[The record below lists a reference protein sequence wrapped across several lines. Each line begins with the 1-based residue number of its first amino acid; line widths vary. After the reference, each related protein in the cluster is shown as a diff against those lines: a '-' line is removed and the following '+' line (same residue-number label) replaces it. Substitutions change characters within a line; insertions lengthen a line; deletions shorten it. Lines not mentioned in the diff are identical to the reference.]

1 MTPTTAPKQTRPRR
15 LLPLAL
21 LPAGLLWL
29 GAGCESSR
37 LETGY
42 KPRALNSS
50 ATERRA
56 YYSSRYSRE
65 AIMAEQTRDT
75 DYRDRRPTRPGY

>member
-1 MTPTTAPKQTRPRR
+1 MTPTTDSRLFNPRR
-15 LLPLAL
+15 LLPLVL
-21 LPAGLLWL
+21 LPAALWL
-29 GAGCESSR
+29 TACESSR

-42 KPRALNSS
+42 QPRPLNSS
-50 ATERRA
+50 DTERRA

-65 AIMAEQTRDT
+65 AIMAEQTRET

>member
-1 MTPTTAPKQTRPRR
+1 MTPNTTPRLTRPRR
-15 LLPLAL
+15 LFPLAL
-21 LPAGLLWL
+21 LPVAMLWL
-29 GAGCESSR
+29 TAGCESSR

-42 KPRALNSS
+42 RPRPLNSS

-65 AIMAEQTRDT
+65 AIMAEQNRET

>member
-1 MTPTTAPKQTRPRR
+1 MTPTTAPRRIDLRR
-15 LLPLAL
+15 LVLLAL
-21 LPAGLLWL
+21 VPMLSWL
-29 GAGCESSR
+29 TTGCESSR

-42 KPRALNSS
+42 RPRPLNSS

-65 AIMAEQTRDT
+65 AIMAEQTRESDAP
-75 DYRDRRPTRPGY
+75 DRRPTRPGY